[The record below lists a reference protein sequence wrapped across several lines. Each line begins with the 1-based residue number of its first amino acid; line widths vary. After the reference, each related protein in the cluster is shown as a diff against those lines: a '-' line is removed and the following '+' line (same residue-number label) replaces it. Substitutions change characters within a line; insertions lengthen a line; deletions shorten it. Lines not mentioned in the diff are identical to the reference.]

1 MKGDQEYVQPSRL
14 EDYLDHIRVA
24 IERCHRYVDD
34 MDEGGFLADEKTQDA
49 VIHTIEVIGE
59 ASISIIKR
67 YPEVARR
74 YPRIPLGIAYEMRN
88 AVAHGYFKV
97 DLNTVWRTVQ
107 HDLPELSRDVIA
119 LLENLD
125 ATN

>member
-24 IERCHRYVDD
+24 IVRCHRYVED

-49 VIHTIEVIGE
+49 VIRTLEVIGE
-59 ASISIIKR
+59 ASNSIIKR

-88 AVAHGYFKV
+88 AVAHGNFKV
-97 DLNTVWRTVQ
+97 DLIQ
-107 HDLPELSRDVIA
+107 SGELFSMICRCYCVM
-119 LLENLD
+119 
-125 ATN
+125 